1 MSDSDDEPPPPP
13 TLTRGVPHTPTY
25 ELDEPPSPPRLVR
38 SEGVG
43 FNGMRRR
50 PSPRVEGDDWIRQ
63 FTANTP
69 ITPIT
74 PRELRLTPTSSG
86 SWTDSEEEDPLS
98 WWFDIPYGYK
108 KDGFWN
114 HMFKQSDFFLV
125 DEPIDKEK
133 REAIDTLM
141 SLLPIDYKPFYDT
154 ATRSQPLKS
163 PFPKVVN
170 VAFVKQF
177 LTNVSRVQLTP
188 EDRYKFE
195 MMIMNFFM
203 FAPMSALEGYL
214 ERLSRR
220 GGKRKTKNKKVKY
233 GTRKCSRV

>member
-1 MSDSDDEPPPPP
+1 MSDDELGDPPTRP
-13 TLTRGVPHTPTY
+13 TLTRGVPHA
-25 ELDEPPSPPRLVR
+25 LPSPPRLVR

-50 PSPRVEGDDWIRQ
+50 PSTPVEGDDWIRQ

-69 ITPIT
+69 VT
-74 PRELRLTPTSSG
+74 PREFRLTPTSSG
-86 SWTDSEEEDPLS
+86 SWTDSTEEEDPLS
-98 WWFDIPYGYK
+98 WWFDIPYEYRS
-108 KDGFWN
+108 DSFWN

-125 DEPIDKEK
+125 DKPIDKEK

-203 FAPMSALEGYL
+203 FAPMIALEGYL
-214 ERLSRR
+214 ESLSRR
-220 GGKRKTKNKKVKY
+220 GGKRKRKTKNKKVKY